1 MDINSEGI
9 ITASILKI
17 NAAME
22 KVGINRLAGLPDLAR
37 GRSGSTLYLTI
48 GLN

>member
-9 ITASILKI
+9 ITASISKI

-22 KVGINRLAGLPDLAR
+22 KVGIKRLTGLPDLAK
-37 GRSGSTLYLTI
+37 GRSGSNL
-48 GLN
+48 

>member
-9 ITASILKI
+9 STASISKT

-22 KVGINRLAGLPDLAR
+22 QVGIKRLAGLPDLAK
-37 GRSGSTLYLTI
+37 GRSGSTL
-48 GLN
+48 